1 MFVEAALSLIVQ
13 QPLLQISTGDL
24 TTLLYIVSVVVFM
37 MVSLLWGTRIQVST
51 MLAYLGRNLGKL
63 QNFKD
68 GSRKELL
75 DYLTNV
81 CRVQTKE
88 LQGEVDRML
97 DYFTIIPENIDPA
110 GVVGKIEQVI
120 RLRDERVKQ
129 EIKDLAPQAD
139 VIQRSV
145 AENILEMAAFLLQ
158 IYKIIRHFY
167 IQGQKMKNP
176 YMLAAA
182 QMSLPILLKEAEAC
196 YGAIETFKNAEP
208 IGDGAGA
215 MAVGK
220 LMIGREKFKIAKD
233 TVYAKSDYKGRTLY
247 LVKAEGPMGAVG
259 MPDEAVQK
267 LLADKSNGI
276 TIIIMIDAVLK
287 LEGETTGEIVQ
298 GIGAAIGGI
307 GVEKFRIEEAATNN
321 HVPMYAV
328 VVRETM
334 LDNISVM
341 TREIAEGASKATDV
355 VLNLIEKKTKE
366 SDGILIVGVG
376 NTLGVGQ

>member
-1 MFVEAALSLIVQ
+1 
-13 QPLLQISTGDL
+13 
-24 TTLLYIVSVVVFM
+24 
-37 MVSLLWGTRIQVST
+37 

-63 QNFKD
+63 QNYKQ

-88 LQGEVDRML
+88 LPAEVDRML

-120 RLRDERVKQ
+120 RLRDDRLKQ

-139 VIQRSV
+139 EIQRSV

-158 IYKIIRHFY
+158 VYKIIRHFY
-167 IQGQKMKNP
+167 IQGQKLKNP

-182 QMSLPILLKEAEAC
+182 QMSLPILLKEAEAS
-196 YGAIETFKNAEP
+196 YGAIESFKNSEP

-220 LMIGREKFKIAKD
+220 LMIGREKFKIARD
-233 TVYAKSDYKGRTLY
+233 TVYAKLEYKGRTMF
-247 LVKAEGPMGAVG
+247 LVKAEGPMGTVG

-267 LLADKSNGI
+267 LLADKTNGI
-276 TIIIMIDAVLK
+276 KAIIMIDAVLK

-307 GVEKFRIEEAATNN
+307 GVEKFRIEEAATNS

-341 TREIAEGASKATDV
+341 TREIAEGASKATDA

-366 SDGILIVGVG
+366 SEGVLIVGVG
-376 NTLGVGQ
+376 NTLGIGQ

>member
-1 MFVEAALSLIVQ
+1 MSLIVQ